1 MTQSSQPAHVQF
13 GVFELDLRAGE
24 LRKQGLKI
32 KLQEKPFQVLVL
44 LLERPGE
51 LVTREELQK
60 KLWPEDTFVDFDHS
74 MNTAV
79 NKLREA
85 LGDSAESPRFIETL
99 PKRGYRFIA
108 PVQEADRVPAAA
120 PVLAGGMRQRP
131 AVLGVA
137 AALVVILGLGAYLVW
152 KRWTSRANPPEG
164 RIMLAVLPFHN
175 VSGDPEQEYFTDG
188 LTEEMISQLGR
199 LHPERLRVIASTS
212 AMHYKKSTKR
222 VDEIGQ
228 ELGVDYV
235 LEGSVRR
242 GGERVRITAQL
253 VQVSDQT
260 EVWSESYE
268 SSEGDVLAL
277 QSEVARAIAQQIQ
290 LKLTPQEQ
298 ARLAT
303 SQPINP
309 KAHEAY
315 LLGRHFWSTRSDEGL
330 QKSIQSFEQAI
341 ALDPNYAPA
350 YAGLADSYF
359 SSSFWGLMP
368 AKQAIPK
375 ASAAAAR
382 AVELDPTLAEA
393 HGSLALVRLWEN
405 DLKAAEREFQQALE
419 LNPGYA
425 QGRMRYGD
433 LLIRTGRPEDAVAE
447 MGRALELDPL
457 SLMVNNATGW
467 HLYLARRYDEAI
479 AQFKKAL
486 ELDPGFALAHYDLGR
501 VYEQKGMYE
510 QAISEFQKAK
520 ELSPETP
527 YILAGLGHC
536 YGVMGRRGEAHK
548 LLEELKALSK
558 RRHVKSLD
566 IAFVHLGLGDREQ
579 ALEGLERAAAEREG
593 WIGYLNADPIYD
605 PLRSDPRFQSLVR
618 RAGARGDYRGGEKGR

>member
-1 MTQSSQPAHVQF
+1 MQNLNSSRESARF

-108 PVQEADRVPAAA
+108 PVQPAGQTA
-120 PVLAGGMRQRP
+120 PAGASTIRRHP
-131 AVLGVA
+131 AVVGVA
-137 AALVVILGLGAYLVW
+137 AALMVVLGLGAYLAW
-152 KRWTSRANPPEG
+152 ERWGRRATPPEG
-164 RIMLAVLPFHN
+164 RVMLVVLPFHN
-175 VSGDPEQEYFTDG
+175 VGGDAEQEYFTDG

-212 AMHYKKSTKR
+212 AMHYKKSSKR
-222 VDEIGQ
+222 VDEIGR

-268 SSEGDVLAL
+268 SSESDVLAL

-303 SQPINP
+303 SQTINP

-315 LLGRHFWSTRSDEGL
+315 LLGQHFWGKRSDEGL
-330 QKSIQSFEQAI
+330 RKSIEFFEQAI
-341 ALDPNYAPA
+341 AMDPSYAPA
-350 YAGLADSYF
+350 YSGLANSYF
-359 SSSFWGLMP
+359 SSSFWGLLPATESMP
-368 AKQAIPK
+368 KG
-375 ASAAAAR
+375 AAAAQK
-382 AVELDPTLAEA
+382 AVELDETLAEA
-393 HGSLALVRLWEN
+393 HASMAFAKMWES
-405 DLKAAEREFQQALE
+405 DWEGAEKEYKRMIE

-425 QGRMRYGD
+425 QGRMWHGD
-433 LLIRTGRPEDAVAE
+433 FLTSMGRSDEAVQE
-447 MGRALELDPL
+447 MRRALELDPL

-479 AQFKKAL
+479 AQFKRAL
-486 ELDPGFALAHYDLGR
+486 ELDPNFALAHYDLGR
-501 VYEQKGMYE
+501 AYEQKGLYE
-510 QAISEFQKAK
+510 QALAEFQEAKA
-520 ELSPETP
+520 LSPETP

-536 YGVMGRRGEAHK
+536 YGVMGRRSEARRVLGE
-548 LLEELKALSK
+548 LEALSQ

-566 IAFVHLGLGDREQ
+566 IAFVHLGLGNKEQ
-579 ALEGLERAAAEREG
+579 TLAELEKSAAEREG
-593 WIGYLNADPIYD
+593 WVGYFYADPIYD
-605 PLRSDPRFQSLVR
+605 PLRSDPRFQSLL
-618 RAGARGDYRGGEKGR
+618 ARVGPRGLAMEKSQ

>member
-1 MTQSSQPAHVQF
+1 MTQSYPSPTVQF
-13 GVFELDLRAGE
+13 GVYEVDLRAGE
-24 LRKQGLKI
+24 LRKQGLRV
-32 KLQEKPFQVLVL
+32 KLQEKPFQVLAL

-51 LVTREELQK
+51 VVTREELQK
-60 KLWPEDTFVDFDHS
+60 KLWPGDTFVDFDHS

-99 PKRGYRFIA
+99 PKRGNRFIA
-108 PVQEADRVPAAA
+108 PVQQAGQSAPAVASRA
-120 PVLAGGMRQRP
+120 RQRP
-131 AVLGVA
+131 ATVGVV
-137 AALVVILGLGAYLVW
+137 AALVVVLGLAAYLGW
-152 KRWTSRANPPEG
+152 TRWGRRATPPEG
-164 RIMLAVLPFHN
+164 RIMLVVLPFHN
-175 VSGDPEQEYFTDG
+175 VSGDAEQEYFTDG

-199 LHPERLRVIASTS
+199 LQPERLRVIASTS
-212 AMHYKKSTKR
+212 AMHYKKSNKR
-222 VDEIGQ
+222 VDEIGR

-268 SSEGDVLAL
+268 SSEGDVLVL

-298 ARLAT
+298 ARLAA
-303 SQPINP
+303 SRPINP

-315 LLGRHFWSTRSDEGL
+315 LLGRHFWSKRSDEGL

-350 YAGLADSYF
+350 YSGLADSYF
-359 SSSFWGLMP
+359 SSTFWGLMP
-368 AKQAIPK
+368 AAESIPK
-375 ASAAAAR
+375 ASTAAAK
-382 AVELDPTLAEA
+382 AVELDPFLAEA
-393 HGSLALVRLWEN
+393 HGSMALAKLWEN
-405 DLKAAEREFQQALE
+405 DREAAEREFVLALE

-425 QGRMRYGD
+425 QGRMRYSD
-433 LLIRTGRPEDAVAE
+433 VLSQTGRPEAAIE
-447 MGRALELDPL
+447 QMRRALENDPL
-457 SLMVNNATGW
+457 SLMVNNSAGW
-467 HLYLARRYDEAI
+467 HLYLGRQYDEAI
-479 AQFKKAL
+479 AQFKKTL
-486 ELDPGFALAHYDLGR
+486 ELDPSFALAHYDLGR

-510 QAISEFQKAK
+510 QAVSEFQEGKR
-520 ELSPETP
+520 LSPETP

-536 YGVMGRRGEAHK
+536 YGVMGRRSEAREVLGE
-548 LLEELKALSK
+548 LEELSR

-566 IAFVHLGLGDREQ
+566 IAFVHLGLGDKEK
-579 ALEGLERAAAEREG
+579 ALKGLERASTEGEG
-593 WIGYLNADPIYD
+593 WVSYFNADPVYD
-605 PLRSDPRFQSLVR
+605 PLRSDPRFQSLLARV
-618 RAGARGDYRGGEKGR
+618 GARGISREKGQ

>member
-1 MTQSSQPAHVQF
+1 MEETNRSAQAITF

-24 LRKQGLKI
+24 LRKQGLKL
-32 KLQEKPFQVLVL
+32 KLQEKPFQVLTV
-44 LLERPGE
+44 LLERPGDT
-51 LVTREELQK
+51 VTREELQK
-60 KLWPEDTFVDFDHS
+60 RLWPEDTFVDFDHS

-108 PVQEADRVPAAA
+108 PVQGVGRAQVAPAVA
-120 PVLAGGMRQRP
+120 PAMRRRP
-131 AVLGVA
+131 AVVGVVTVLVVALGV
-137 AALVVILGLGAYLVW
+137 GAYVAW
-152 KRWTSRANPPEG
+152 KQWPSRVKAPG
-164 RIMLAVLPFHN
+164 GQIMLAVLPFHN
-175 VSGDPEQEYFTDG
+175 ISGDPEQEYFTDG

-212 AMHYKKSTKR
+212 AMHYKKTTKR
-222 VDEIGQ
+222 VDQIGQ
-228 ELGVDYV
+228 ELGVDYL

-268 SSEGDVLAL
+268 SSESDVLAL

-303 SQPINP
+303 SRPINP

-315 LLGRHFWSTRSDEGL
+315 LLGRHFWSKRSDEGL
-330 QKSIQSFEQAI
+330 RKAIQSFEQAI
-341 ALDPNYAPA
+341 AIDPSYAPA
-350 YAGLADSYF
+350 YSGLADSYC
-359 SSSFWGLMP
+359 SSSFWGLVPSREGMP
-368 AKQAIPK
+368 KCAG
-375 ASAAAAR
+375 AAQK
-382 AVELDPTLAEA
+382 AVELDETLAEGHA
-393 HGSLALVRLWEN
+393 SMAFGKLWEG
-405 DLKAAEREFQQALE
+405 DRAGAEREYKRMVE

-425 QGRMRYGD
+425 QGRMWHADFLSGA
-433 LLIRTGRPEDAVAE
+433 GRSQEAVQE
-447 MGRALELDPL
+447 MRLALELDPL

-486 ELDPGFALAHYDLGR
+486 EIDPNFALAHYDLGR
-501 VYEQKGMYE
+501 VYEQKGTYE
-510 QAISEFQKAK
+510 EALAELQKARA
-520 ELSPETP
+520 LSPETP

-536 YGVMGRRGEAHK
+536 YGVMGRRSEAQK
-548 LLEELKALSK
+548 LLEELRALSR

-566 IAFVHLGLGDREQ
+566 FAFVHIGLGDK
-579 ALEGLERAAAEREG
+579 ERALQELKKAVAEREG
-593 WIGYLNADPIYD
+593 WIGYLSVDPVYD
-605 PLRSDPRFQSLVR
+605 PLRSAPRFQALVQP
-618 RAGARGDYRGGEKGR
+618 AGARQGP

>member
-1 MTQSSQPAHVQF
+1 MEDSKPIRGSVRF
-13 GVFELDLRAGE
+13 GVFEIDLRAGE
-24 LRKQGLKI
+24 VRKQGMRV
-32 KLQEKPFQVLVL
+32 KLQEKPFQVLAL

-51 LVTREELQK
+51 VVTREELQK

-99 PKRGYRFIA
+99 PKRGYRLIA
-108 PVQEADRVPAAA
+108 PVQAAGQAAVSSAA
-120 PVLAGGMRQRP
+120 PTPQPRSAM
-131 AVLGVA
+131 LGVA
-137 AALVVILGLGAYLVW
+137 AALIVVLVLAYW
-152 KRWTSRANPPEG
+152 GWTRWGQRATPPEG

-175 VSGDPEQEYFTDG
+175 VGGDPEQEYFSDG

-212 AMHYKKSTKR
+212 AMHYKKTTKR
-222 VDEIGQ
+222 VDQIGQ

-260 EVWSESYE
+260 EVWSDSYE

-277 QSEVARAIAQQIQ
+277 QTEVARAIAQQIQ

-298 ARLAT
+298 ARLAA
-303 SQPINP
+303 SRPINP

-315 LLGRHFWSTRSDEGL
+315 LLGRHFWGKRSDEGL
-330 QKSIQSFEQAI
+330 RKAIQSFEQAI
-341 ALDPNYAPA
+341 AQDPNYAPA
-350 YAGLADSYF
+350 YSGLADANF
-359 SSSFWGLMP
+359 SSSFWGLVPASEGMP
-368 AKQAIPK
+368 KG
-375 ASAAAAR
+375 AAAAR
-382 AVELDPTLAEA
+382 KAVELDETLAEA
-393 HGSLALVRLWEN
+393 HGSMAFAKMWEN
-405 DLKAAEREFQQALE
+405 DWPGAEAQYKRMIE

-425 QGRMRYGD
+425 QGRIWHGDFLTSQGRTDEAVQEMR
-433 LLIRTGRPEDAVAE
+433 
-447 MGRALELDPL
+447 RALELDPL

-486 ELDPGFALAHYDLGR
+486 ELDANFALAHYDLGR

-510 QAISEFQKAK
+510 QALAEFQKAAS
-520 ELSPETP
+520 LSPETP
-527 YILAGLGHC
+527 YILAGLG
-536 YGVMGRRGEAHK
+536 YGYGRMGRRREAEK
-548 LLEELKALSK
+548 VLEDLKALSK
-558 RRHVKSLD
+558 RRPVGSLNLA
-566 IAFVHLGLGDREQ
+566 IVHLGLGDKNR
-579 ALEGLERAAAEREG
+579 ALDELEKAVTERDG
-593 WIGYLNADPIYD
+593 WLRYLKADPIYD
-605 PLRSDPRFQSLVR
+605 PLRSEPRFQALMAQWR
-618 RAGARGDYRGGEKGR
+618 FPGAGKGP